1 LRNASFFCADNERNP
16 GTRGGLEYRYLGRE
30 PLTPDDQIQSHGY
43 GEWNGDV
50 WFAFAEG
57 WRVGLGLYNILDHRA
72 DAAEFWYVDRLQG
85 EPAEGVADLHT
96 HPIEPRAVRLTLSK
110 TF

>member
-1 LRNASFFCADNERNP
+1 MPQSKAGHPPSPP
-16 GTRGGLEYRYLGRE
+16 GIVSG
-30 PLTPDDQIQSHGY
+30 P
-43 GEWNGDV
+43 
-50 WFAFAEG
+50 AEN

-72 DAAEFWYVDRLQG
+72 NAAEFWYVDRLQG
-85 EPAEGVADLHT
+85 EPTDGVADLHT